1 MDSIHIGQMTACS
14 KLFHP
19 DILIVHQDKSHSHC
33 RNGLETWTNFQLQI
47 KSFIHYW
54 YLKHYIQIWDYLHLI
69 LRRIASFL

>member
-47 KSFIHYW
+47 KSFI
-54 YLKHYIQIWDYLHLI
+54 
-69 LRRIASFL
+69 